1 MKKYHVKRYSE
12 YLHKVIQK
20 KEEKKQKDFDDI
32 KSSFTQIEQEL
43 RSHKSKQTLNKQYQ
57 T

>member
-43 RSHKSKQTLNKQYQ
+43 RSY
-57 T
+57 